1 MNPKIA
7 VVERGKHKET
17 FERVSRIAE
26 FDVVRTT
33 PQGIGK
39 SLAEGVELILLDVG
53 MSEMDGIEV
62 LRALKIAAKD
72 TAVPVLVMSSGS
84 VRSKEIKDT
93 IQRFYNAVLRKTGD
107 IGTLSTPEYQRGKW
121 RSISIEEIAS
131 GMGVPR
137 TKLAQ
142 IIGVTERNLERWIAG
157 ETRPRGK
164 RDTLLQKLKYIYYLL
179 KRAFKEEAIPL
190 YVREPNPA
198 LDGRTPLLALEAG
211 DFNAVESDLQQL
223 VEGVYV

>member
-1 MNPKIA
+1 MNLKIA

-17 FERVSRIAE
+17 FEHVSRIAE

-33 PQGIGK
+33 PQGIGR
-39 SLAEGVELILLDVG
+39 SLAEGAELILLDIG
-53 MSEMDGIEV
+53 MPEMDGIEV
-62 LRALKIAAKD
+62 LRALKKAAKD
-72 TAVPVLVMSSGS
+72 SAAPVLVVSVGS
-84 VRSKEIKDT
+84 VRNKEIKDT
-93 IQRFYNAVLRKTGD
+93 IQRFILRKTGD

-121 RSISIEEIAS
+121 RSISIEEMAS

-142 IIGVTERNLERWIAG
+142 IIGTTERNLARWVAG

-164 RDTLLQKLKYIYYLL
+164 RDTLLQKLKYIYFLL

>member
-1 MNPKIA
+1 MNLKIA
-7 VVERGKHKET
+7 VVERSKHKET
-17 FERVSRIAE
+17 FEHVSRIAE

-33 PQGIGK
+33 PQGIGR
-39 SLAEGVELILLDVG
+39 SLAEGAELILLDIG
-53 MSEMDGIEV
+53 MPEMDGIEV
-62 LRALKIAAKD
+62 LRALKKAAKD
-72 TAVPVLVMSSGS
+72 SAVPVLVVSVGS
-84 VRSKEIKDT
+84 VRNKEIKDT
-93 IQRFYNAVLRKTGD
+93 IQRFILRKTGD

-121 RSISIEEIAS
+121 RSISIEEMAS

-142 IIGVTERNLERWIAG
+142 IIGTTERNLARWVAG

-164 RDTLLQKLKYIYYLL
+164 RDTLLQKLKYIYFLL